1 LSLANILAY
10 FASTPVEKKKK
21 FCTTSINFSDNKMN
35 EDWTEIELTVERKAI
50 AEDFIL
56 QCDAE
61 GKGRPDIFKTV
72 QYPFLVT
79 IPGVNL

>member
-1 LSLANILAY
+1 
-10 FASTPVEKKKK
+10 
-21 FCTTSINFSDNKMN
+21 MN